1 MIKKII
7 LLSFLILFLNN
18 CGYTPIYSKKSQD
31 FQISKIETSGEV
43 KVNKLLYNKLK
54 IYSDNPNARKTF
66 NLNINSL
73 STKTTISKD
82 KKGNPT
88 QFSIELSI
96 TLQITDGLDNKVDRI
111 FSESSTYDNNDNKFD
126 LRKYE
131 DNLIENMT
139 EKLFSEIIL
148 FIQTGNLLWF

>member
-148 FIQTGNLLWF
+148 FIQTGNLSWF

>member
-7 LLSFLILFLNN
+7 LLSFLIIFLNN
-18 CGYTPIYSKKSQD
+18 CGYAPIYSKKNQD
-31 FQISKIETSGEV
+31 FQINTIETSGEV
-43 KVNKLLYNKLK
+43 KVNKLLNNKLK
-54 IYSDNPNARKTF
+54 VYSDNSIAKKNF
-66 NLNINSL
+66 NLSINSS
-73 STKTTISKD
+73 STKTTIAKD

-96 TLQITDGLDNKVDRI
+96 TLQITDDLDNTVDRI

-131 DNLIENMT
+131 DNLIKNMT
-139 EKLFSEIIL
+139 EKIFSEIIL
-148 FIQTGNLLWF
+148 FIQTGNLT

>member
-7 LLSFLILFLNN
+7 LLSFLLLFLNN
-18 CGYTPIYSKKSQD
+18 CGYAPVYSKKDQD
-31 FQISKIETSGEV
+31 FQINTIETSGEV
-43 KVNKLLYNKLK
+43 KVNKLLNNKLK
-54 IYSDNPNARKTF
+54 VYSNNPIAKKTF
-66 NLNINSL
+66 NLSINSS
-73 STKTTISKD
+73 STKTTIAKD

-96 TLQITDGLDNKVDRI
+96 ILQITDDLDNTVDRI

-139 EKLFSEIIL
+139 EKMFSEMIL
-148 FIQTGNLLWF
+148 FIQTGNLT

>member
-7 LLSFLILFLNN
+7 LLSFLLLFLNN
-18 CGYTPIYSKKSQD
+18 CGYTPIYSKKSQN
-31 FQISKIETSGEV
+31 FQIDEIETSGEK

-54 IYSDNPNARKTF
+54 VYSNNPVAKKTF
-66 NLNINSL
+66 NLNIISK
-73 STKTTISKD
+73 STKTIIAKD
-82 KKGNPT
+82 KKGNPS

-96 TLQITDGLDNKVDRI
+96 ALQITDSFNNKVDRI
-111 FSESSTYDNNDNKFD
+111 FSESSAYDNNDNKFN

-139 EKLFSEIIL
+139 ETIFSEIIL
-148 FIQTGNLLWF
+148 FIQTGNLS

>member
-7 LLSFLILFLNN
+7 LLSFLILFINN

-54 IYSDNPNARKTF
+54 VYSDNPNARKTF

-148 FIQTGNLLWF
+148 FIQTGNLS

>member
-7 LLSFLILFLNN
+7 LLSFLLLFLNN

-31 FQISKIETSGEV
+31 FQIDEIETSGEI

-54 IYSDNPNARKTF
+54 VYSDNPIANKTF
-66 NLNINSL
+66 NLNIISK
-73 STKTTISKD
+73 STKTIIAKD
-82 KKGNPT
+82 KKGNPS

-96 TLQITDGLDNKVDRI
+96 ALQITDSFNNKVDRI
-111 FSESSTYDNNDNKFD
+111 FSESSAYDNNDNKFN

-139 EKLFSEIIL
+139 ETIFSEIIL
-148 FIQTGNLLWF
+148 FIQTGNLS

>member
-7 LLSFLILFLNN
+7 LLSFLLLFLNN

-31 FQISKIETSGEV
+31 FQIKAIETSGEV
-43 KVNKLLYNKLK
+43 KINKLLYNKLK
-54 IYSDNPNARKTF
+54 VYNDNPIATKTF
-66 NLNINSL
+66 NLNINSS
-73 STKTTISKD
+73 STKSTIAKD

-96 TLQITDGLDNKVDRI
+96 TLQITDGFNNKVERN
-111 FSESSTYDNNDNKFD
+111 FRENSAYDNNDNKFD

-139 EKLFSEIIL
+139 EKIFSEIIL
-148 FIQTGNLLWF
+148 FIQTGNLS

>member
-31 FQISKIETSGEV
+31 FQISKIETSGEI

-54 IYSDNPNARKTF
+54 VYSDNPNARKTF

-73 STKTTISKD
+73 STKTTIAKD

-96 TLQITDGLDNKVDRI
+96 TLEITDGLDNKVDRI
-111 FSESSTYDNNDNKFD
+111 FSESNTYDNNDNKFD

-148 FIQTGNLLWF
+148 FIQTGNLSWF

>member
-43 KVNKLLYNKLK
+43 KINKLLYSKLK
-54 IYSDNPNARKTF
+54 VYSNNPIAKKNF
-66 NLNINSL
+66 NLNINSS
-73 STKTTISKD
+73 STKSAIAKD

-88 QFSIELSI
+88 QFAIELSI
-96 TLQITDGLDNKVDRI
+96 SLQITDDLDNTVNRI
-111 FSESSTYDNNDNKFD
+111 FSESSAYDNNDNKFD
-126 LRKYE
+126 LRRYE
-131 DNLIENMT
+131 DSLLENMT
-139 EKLFSEIIL
+139 ETIFSEIIL
-148 FIQTGNLLWF
+148 FIQTRNLS

>member
-7 LLSFLILFLNN
+7 LLSFLIIFLNS

-31 FQISKIETSGEV
+31 FQINTIETSGEV

-54 IYSDNPNARKTF
+54 VYSDNPIAKKNVS
-66 NLNINSL
+66 LNINS
-73 STKTTISKD
+73 SSAKTTIAKD
-82 KKGNPT
+82 KKGNAA
-88 QFSIELSI
+88 QFSIELII
-96 TLQITDGLDNKVDRI
+96 TLQITDDLDNTIDKI

-139 EKLFSEIIL
+139 EKIFSEIIL
-148 FIQTGNLLWF
+148 FIQTGNLT

>member
-43 KVNKLLYNKLK
+43 KVNKLLYSKLK
-54 IYSDNPNARKTF
+54 VYSDNPIAKRNF
-66 NLNINSL
+66 NLNINS
-73 STKTTISKD
+73 SSAKTIISKD
-82 KKGNPT
+82 KKGNST
-88 QFSIELSI
+88 QFSIEISI
-96 TLQITDGLDNKVDRI
+96 TLQITDDLDNKVERI
-111 FSESSTYDNNDNKFD
+111 FSESSAYDNNDNKFD

-139 EKLFSEIIL
+139 EKIFSEMIL
-148 FIQTGNLLWF
+148 FIQTGNLS

>member
-7 LLSFLILFLNN
+7 LLSFLILFINN

-54 IYSDNPNARKTF
+54 IYSNNPNARKTF

-148 FIQTGNLLWF
+148 FIQTGNLS

>member
-7 LLSFLILFLNN
+7 LLSFLLLFLNN

-31 FQISKIETSGEV
+31 FQIDEIETSGEK

-54 IYSDNPNARKTF
+54 VYSNNPVAKKTF
-66 NLNINSL
+66 NLNIISK
-73 STKTTISKD
+73 STKTIIAKD
-82 KKGNPT
+82 KKGNPS

-96 TLQITDGLDNKVDRI
+96 ALQITDSFNNKVDRI
-111 FSESSTYDNNDNKFD
+111 FSESSAYDNNDNKFN

-139 EKLFSEIIL
+139 ETIFSEIIL
-148 FIQTGNLLWF
+148 FIQTGNLS

>member
-7 LLSFLILFLNN
+7 LLSFLILFINN

-148 FIQTGNLLWF
+148 FIQTGNLS

>member
-54 IYSDNPNARKTF
+54 IYSNNPNARKTF

-73 STKTTISKD
+73 STKTTIAKD

-96 TLQITDGLDNKVDRI
+96 TLQITDSLDNKVDKI
-111 FSESSTYDNNDNKFD
+111 FSENSTYDNNDNKFD

-139 EKLFSEIIL
+139 EKMFSEMIL
-148 FIQTGNLLWF
+148 FIQTGNLT

>member
-7 LLSFLILFLNN
+7 LLSFLIIFLNN
-18 CGYTPIYSKKSQD
+18 CGYTPIYSKKNQD
-31 FQISKIETSGEV
+31 FQINTIETFGEV

-54 IYSDNPNARKTF
+54 VYSDNPIAKKNF
-66 NLNINSL
+66 NLNINS
-73 STKTTISKD
+73 SSAKTTIAKD
-82 KKGNPT
+82 KKGNAA
-88 QFSIELSI
+88 QFSIELII
-96 TLQITDGLDNKVDRI
+96 TLQITDDLDNTIDKI

-139 EKLFSEIIL
+139 EKIFSEIIL
-148 FIQTGNLLWF
+148 FIQTGNLT